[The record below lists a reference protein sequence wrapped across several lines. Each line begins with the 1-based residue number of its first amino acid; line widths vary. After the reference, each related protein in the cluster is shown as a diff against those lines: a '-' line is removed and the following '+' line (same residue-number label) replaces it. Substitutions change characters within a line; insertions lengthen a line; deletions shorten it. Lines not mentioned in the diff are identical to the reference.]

1 MDFKLNEAILI
12 LERVPQTLRTLL
24 RGLPDDW
31 VYTNEGADTW
41 SPFDILGHLIH
52 GENTDWIPRAKIILD
67 EHRDKNFIP
76 FDRFAQFE
84 NSKGK
89 TLDEL
94 LEEFARRRAENIQL
108 LKELHIDADALKKE
122 GIHPEFGAVSLEQL
136 LAAWVVHD
144 LGHIHQITRV
154 MAKNQKAA
162 VGPWLKYLKV
172 LHQ

>member
-1 MDFKLNEAILI
+1 MDFKLNKAILI
-12 LERVPQTLRTLL
+12 LERVPQTLSTLL

-31 VYTNEGADTW
+31 VYTNEGANTW

-67 EHRDKNFIP
+67 EHQDKNFIP

-108 LKELHIDADALKKE
+108 LKELNIDADALKKE
-122 GIHPEFGAVSLEQL
+122 GIHPEFGAVNLEQL